1 MERKIPARTSPPQ
14 NGDFWLTRAVR
25 AQRAETGPEGA
36 ATTTHSQEPHLRH
49 SLRRDRP
56 IDALINYGMT
66 YSGLQH
72 VHDLSTTG
80 ALVEMR
86 NTNLEVGTQVEF
98 VLRYRYEDQP
108 KELRLPA
115 TIKRVSEDGVASE
128 FGGYDDSAYTDLV
141 NLLYAAA

>member
-1 MERKIPARTSPPQ
+1 MERKISARASSPR
-14 NGDFWLTRAVR
+14 NGDFWLARVVRGLREESGTEAAV
-25 AQRAETGPEGA
+25 AEA
-36 ATTTHSQEPHLRH
+36 HSQAPHLRH
-49 SLRRDRP
+49 SLRRDKP
-56 IDALINYGMT
+56 MEALINYGMT

-115 TIKRVSEDGVASE
+115 TIKRVSEHGVAIE